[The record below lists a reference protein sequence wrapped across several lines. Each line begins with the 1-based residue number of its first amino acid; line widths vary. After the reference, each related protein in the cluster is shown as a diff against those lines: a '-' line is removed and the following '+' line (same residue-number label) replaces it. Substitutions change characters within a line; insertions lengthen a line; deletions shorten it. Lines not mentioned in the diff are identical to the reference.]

1 MRERLLWDA
10 LGWGIALWLVG
21 YILGLVLFA
30 LVPTSVIGWVISPI
44 GVAITLWVLLTRIK
58 ARSLR
63 SFATLSVVWTLIAVL
78 FDYLFIVKAFN
89 PSDGYYKPD
98 VYLYYALTFLL
109 PLGIGWWKA
118 ASHGRDMDR
127 TALPRSQAL

>member
-1 MRERLLWDA
+1 MRLRLLRDA

-58 ARSLR
+58 ARTLR
-63 SFATLSVVWTLIAVL
+63 SFATLSFVWTMIAVL

-118 ASHGRDMDR
+118 ATHGRDVSR
-127 TALPRSQAL
+127 PPLPRSQPL